1 MKLKIRKLVLSL
13 TACLLMLPLMC
24 ITAFAT
30 AEASFYI
37 PSTAVF
43 AGDNFSVSVEFVATE
58 NIGSL
63 STAIHYDSSVVQF
76 VSGTG
81 ASGFGGTVNLN
92 CQGNS
97 QKQMTCSLT
106 FKAVKKGTASMS
118 LSGCSVYS
126 SSNKSIGSPTAYAY
140 VTVGDTTDG
149 KQPVEETEKHTK
161 ASSTAITTKAT
172 EDNTAQSSQSSQT
185 TSKENMSNANDGYL
199 TNITVSKGALEPA
212 FSSNIYSYTID
223 VPYSV
228 TKVEIEG
235 IGSRASDALWY
246 TGYEKCNVGKNV
258 RTITST
264 GVSGKKSTYTLVIN
278 RAADGSEISADESSK
293 SAAVKNTSDSSTADA
308 FSQYRKIITPALIIV
323 LVVLIIALFV
333 IIFWVRGK
341 LKQEKKEYRES
352 RQNSKSTRRSSAS
365 TAKRKNTNTN
375 KNTRKR

>member
-1 MKLKIRKLVLSL
+1 MKIKRLVISF
-13 TACLLMLPLMC
+13 AVCLLMLPIMC

-37 PSTAVF
+37 PSTAVS
-43 AGDNFSVSVEFVATE
+43 AGDSFSVSVEFIATE

-63 STAIHYDSSVVQF
+63 STAIHYDSSVIQF
-76 VSGTG
+76 VSGNG
-81 ASGFGGTVNLN
+81 ASGSGGTVNLN

-97 QKQMTCSLT
+97 QKNMTCALT
-106 FKAVKKGTASMS
+106 FKAVKSGTASLS

-140 VTVGDTTDG
+140 VTVGNAAAG

-161 ASSTAITTKAT
+161 ASSTAVTTTAKVSDNNEQTSQTKAT
-172 EDNTAQSSQSSQT
+172 ENVAA
-185 TSKENMSNANDGYL
+185 ANDGYL
-199 TNITVSKGALEPA
+199 KNITVSTGTLVPA
-212 FSSNIYSYTID
+212 FSSDVYNYTLD

-228 TKVEIEG
+228 TKVEIDG
-235 IGSRASDALWY
+235 IGSQSSDALWY

-264 GVSGKKSTYTLVIN
+264 GTSGKKSTYTLVIN
-278 RAADGSEISADESSK
+278 RASDDSEIISDESSK
-293 SAAVKNTSDSSTADA
+293 SAAAVNKTSDSSTVDT

-341 LKQEKKEYRES
+341 LKQEKKEYKES
-352 RQNSKSTRRSSAS
+352 RQSSKSSRKKPATTSKRKGTSKSTR
-365 TAKRKNTNTN
+365 KK
-375 KNTRKR
+375 